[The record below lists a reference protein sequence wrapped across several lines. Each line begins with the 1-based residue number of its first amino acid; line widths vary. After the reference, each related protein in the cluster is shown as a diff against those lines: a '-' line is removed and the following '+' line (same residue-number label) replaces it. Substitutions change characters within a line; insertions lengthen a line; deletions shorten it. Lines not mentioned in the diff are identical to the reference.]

1 MKIAV
6 RFPDR
11 SERPNF
17 SQAGVQPAEPILDHP
32 CKITRRVMV
41 SFSTFVQSVLEDTTI
56 LFHPH
61 LGCQHQPGSR
71 PQGVLRIDVERG
83 GREAAAA
90 VP

>member
-17 SQAGVQPAEPILDHP
+17 SQAGVQPPKPILSHS
-32 CKITRRVMV
+32 CKFTRRVLV
-41 SFSTFVQSVLEDTTI
+41 SFSTFVQSALENRTI

-83 GREAAAA
+83 GREAAA